1 MRRPRVQGS
10 TKLGSISEIV
20 GYVASSNHAKF
31 HAFLLKLNNFER
43 WPPDYNAL
51 YMFNL
56 VSNGMKA
63 LMRLKTEDYSKFFFC
78 FCLCDKFYK
87 EVPFKRFTCVDSQ
100 ILMFCNLSIGV
111 LLIFFLLSTEKF
123 LLILYEITCIGSQS
137 A

>member
-1 MRRPRVQGS
+1 MRRSRVQGS

-20 GYVASSNHAKF
+20 GYVVSSNHAKF

-63 LMRLKTEDYSKFFFC
+63 MMRLKTEDYSKFSFC

-100 ILMFCNLSIGV
+100 IFMFCNLSIGV
-111 LLIFFLLSTEKF
+111 LLIFFF
-123 LLILYEITCIGSQS
+123 VN
-137 A
+137 